1 MVDPILGLPE
11 LSEGN
16 PLNVTDQNRL
26 NLLLLRLALDPRIA
40 ANNLSAPPGSVVRGQ
55 AWIISGTATGLWA
68 GHAAL
73 TVAVALSDNPTSA
86 SGWFFYT
93 PPTGF
98 RCWVIAG
105 SPTGHLVFNGT
116 SFVAV

>member
-1 MVDPILGLPE
+1 MADPILGLPE
-11 LSEGN
+11 LSDGN
-16 PLNVTDQNRL
+16 PLNVTDQNAR
-26 NLLLLRLALDPRIA
+26 NLFMARFGVDIRVA
-40 ANNLSAPPGSVVRGQ
+40 ANNLSAPPTAARGQ

-73 TVAVALSDNPTSA
+73 TIALALSDSPTSV

-93 PPTGF
+93 PHEGF
-98 RCWVIAG
+98 RVWVLAG